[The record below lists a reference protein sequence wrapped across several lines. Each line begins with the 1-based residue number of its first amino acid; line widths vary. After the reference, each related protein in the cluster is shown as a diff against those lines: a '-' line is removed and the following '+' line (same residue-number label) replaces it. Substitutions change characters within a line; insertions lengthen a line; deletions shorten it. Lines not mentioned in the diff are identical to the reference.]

1 MHLKGPKKFLVPRS
15 FIGGLSRLLAY
26 GSFLLGGVFSAGAV
40 NWDPDGN
47 PANGL
52 GGSGTWD
59 TVTAEFDDDGNAPD
73 TTWSNLPGNT
83 AVFGGTTGNV
93 ALGEPITAGGLTFNT
108 NGYSVSGNVLTLAG
122 TGTPMIAVTNSTDG
136 ASISSTLAGATGWT
150 KAGNGNLTLS
160 GANTYTGVTTIS
172 AGTVTAASSGAL
184 GAAGLANGTT
194 VSSGASLFLSGAIA
208 ISEALSVSGRLGN
221 FGGFNSIATFVQV
234 QSGAV
239 LSAAAGRLTLAA
251 GISLSGINAAITVD
265 GAGEIVVPGM
275 INLGAGLLT
284 KTGKGTLTFSQPLT
298 ALPANVAFTDG
309 VLGFMGPQNLGAV
322 SVPEELAFKFYQ
334 DPGAGTT
341 VTAGAGTSVIAGY
354 AVDQALVSRLSN
366 PSNGALLL
374 GVDSSAAL
382 DLTGKAIA
390 LGAADGRTARL
401 SGALTPN
408 TGGYRFGGGSGTLE
422 ITSALGANPVSVAGG
437 RVYLSNAANGHGPVT
452 VGPGGRL
459 VFSSQA
465 QLGDPTQPVT
475 LSDNGLL
482 ELAQTGI
489 ATGTIFTQLGNPLG
503 PTLPR
508 TLTLTG
514 TGGTIDVPALAT
526 GRSALVIT
534 GTNALTGAAGTTLTK
549 TGIGTLYIVE
559 AQSFAGNLVI
569 AANGN
574 SVELRNRGALPSVA
588 QITLNEATTLALD
601 GVTNLST
608 RQWNAA
614 TVSPRLN
621 SAAAITLAGGHLI
634 QRVRGGTADSVLTE
648 AADSLTIGPGQSELR
663 MEITAST
670 TSGVKTTGGFSFNRL
685 DHGPTG
691 GVVNVTTTGATLGA
705 TGTTMLFATTPL
717 INGAAPNA
725 SLLGGW
731 LTLNGSH
738 FVGYGANGL
747 VQAAYV
753 DQATATTFTPNAGNI
768 SNLTAG
774 GTYTLSSAAVAMNAL
789 RLSSNAAQT
798 LAFNSTTQQLNI
810 VSGGVLVDTQNAA
823 RTIGAAVDSGRLTAG
838 STTAT
843 TAQSLYLYD
852 TQNTLTINARV
863 IDNPNDAAATVRVVK
878 AFDGTVLLASPS
890 NSYSGGTAVYRGT
903 LIANA
908 AGTLGAGNV
917 LVQGLSTL
925 DLRAAGAVSGAAVAP
940 TSAIFSAQ
948 DGAQILLS
956 GSTAYTAAND
966 RFSIGAG
973 ATLVGNMSIAG
984 QGLASVT
991 RVSAFSGGGQILLAP
1006 GAVVRARSVL
1016 AQPELGGLG
1025 IQNLGTA
1032 ADLYFS
1038 PAPASG
1044 LADSATLTI
1053 GPGTPWKGLSSSVTG
1068 AAWEAG
1074 TLQANGDFVLQG
1086 LYRDSNVATL
1096 TLGAANSTGSY
1107 AIVNRAG
1114 QPIQASITGQVVLDE
1129 DSGVSLPSDLTFV
1142 VTNGA
1147 LLQPNRSRSLG
1158 DPSARPGSGIASVL
1172 VQAGGTLDPGDF
1184 APIGL
1189 ATGQGAGIESALNGA
1204 VTVEAGGR
1212 LILNDPAGLGSSSAV
1227 VTMKTNSV
1235 LELGSAT
1242 AFAGGDSG
1250 YINAGRIAFQP
1261 GVIFRIT
1268 AGNINHF
1275 QQIVLNQ
1282 APQAIIE
1289 LAGANASLT
1298 NQTDPYAVGGPTV
1311 APENLVLGAGNI
1323 LLTDSNDRALLKG
1336 RGKVILNN
1344 GATLAASNQS
1354 YLIVQEG
1361 LEISNGAVIN
1371 IGTSKDIDG
1380 MARLGGIQFTTP
1392 NGAILPSSGN
1402 FTFNMAEGTQFAFSN
1417 FNVWPDTLGLNL
1429 ANPIVNPVSPA
1440 TLSQQPTTGH
1450 SLLLALDNFTEVI
1463 GPLTGSGAVLSNVNN
1478 GGVGVGWGATAD
1490 FTFNGGF
1497 RHSGAAAATQNP
1509 VLEKYGTTRMTLS
1522 GLSDSTTELRV
1533 WQGELAIAQ
1542 SGSVG
1547 FSTVRVG
1554 KGAILTLDDSGT
1566 ASNNRLNASGTT
1578 NGKTLVGQGGTF
1590 RVQGNDTTPVNETV
1604 TVLSSGVGGVAGR
1617 TNIDIVTGAAQTMF
1631 TAGSME
1637 VFNPSVGNVARLTTW
1652 VVRTPANG
1660 NLPGVYDSDGNYTP
1674 NANNLQTGLFA
1685 VTSPN
1690 QFSNGAY
1697 NATTS
1702 FITAASG
1709 TPVVPVR
1716 WDVLGATSLTG
1727 GASGFMTEDVIGPG
1741 GLSAYRLLSASE
1753 YSPTLPSNVTSN
1765 LNVLLAGTATA
1776 TGDTRIATLT
1786 LAPGSTV
1793 NISGPAPL
1801 SLTSSRFYV
1810 QTGGIFLQAGS
1821 ASTIN
1826 ATGTNFLQANA
1837 SLPLYLHGP
1846 GDLILNAP
1854 FFTESN
1860 VVKSGDGN
1868 VTFGPGA
1875 ARYWRGTLVVDSG
1888 TLTLGAN
1895 NGFLL
1900 HRAQTGYVS
1909 QNLGLN
1915 GGTLDLGGNSEMFGV
1930 FSSENPVPYGP
1941 AAGGTLTSS
1950 APATISIGG
1959 QGNFSGH
1966 ITGPITVD
1974 KYGSSTVLFTNDS
1987 SYSGPTII
1995 RGGVLQFKD
2004 EGRLTNSMQIDVSY
2018 GMLRLDNGSLA
2029 NYNNRIN
2036 AGATINSKGGAVELD
2051 GRAGTVVSQTF
2062 AAFNAIEGR
2071 TDFNVFAGAS
2081 GASIITI
2088 GNLTRP
2094 TASRATVSFNQNF
2107 GFVGTAGND
2116 TTAIHYFLS
2125 AVNGTPVVLTN
2136 NIVGPWAVV
2145 NGDSFA
2151 TYSSVKGIGA
2161 LGNVADGFPNFDST
2175 DVTTAGP
2182 TQNVNDGASRTLAAS
2197 NAVYSLRLAPTAAQ
2211 VLTINAAATLTIAS
2225 GGLLTNSAQAITI
2238 AQGSITSGGADLFA
2252 WINAGTTTISAKV
2265 TGLINLV
2272 KAGAGTLTLT
2282 SANDYGGL
2290 TEVQSGALTLN
2301 AAGVNG
2307 TTTSTIPGD
2316 LLIRAGTV
2324 TENVSN
2330 QFRNTTNI
2338 TIQGGGSLTLRGN
2351 ETIASLSFLNSA
2363 GVNPSNGFALNRT
2376 NAGTLALTGTTAIT
2390 AMNTNAVQAPLIGD
2404 AVGTINFTGGVAQM
2418 LDISANYPGAPAGA
2432 LAIGL
2437 SLNAAIGTVP
2447 TGVPEGGLI
2456 KKGTGMLTLGLPT
2469 VATASTF
2476 GSPATRTDVF
2486 NITEGSVRVDEASKL
2501 GGVNAITTVQN
2512 GALLLLATGIFTGH
2526 EVTGSIRLKTGAT
2539 LGLSDANNA
2548 GSTVAGSASGTPGA
2562 MLGAAAA
2569 TEASQTQLTIAGD
2582 ATIVLAD
2589 YTARDFKPLDLQLRA
2604 RLTGSG
2610 NLNVVGVTSGS
2621 GLNSGAGSTLTLGNP
2636 IAQGSPGANDFS
2648 GTITLNV
2655 NTTLTAQRD
2664 RLSGEAS
2671 VTGNSLGAAV
2681 IVLNGGRLRLRD
2693 DFTTTGGNLSNQ
2705 TVTYGNNVTLAA
2717 DSFLDGGRAF
2727 ANGSNNTI
2735 GLGDLTVNA
2744 GLRALT
2750 VDSLNGYRVN
2760 FAQLTGPGALV
2771 KGGQGVLTFT
2781 AISPTYGGDVVV
2793 AGPKGLNV
2801 GAASGLQLPSGATLA
2816 NFTIDGAHATSDNST
2831 LNISSVLLTGI
2842 NAGQVANGTNGA
2854 TTGALAGGLSIG
2866 GNATVTAGIVR
2877 NQGTIGSSSGGA
2889 TLTAANG
2896 LCGSGF
2902 YVASGASLTLNGTVM
2917 DDGATPTIFRVAGNS
2932 TVSLV
2937 GPQTQHT
2944 GGTEVEAGIL
2954 RVAPTGPSV
2963 NPLGSTPI
2971 RTFGFPLANAPA
2983 HPAIGTLQFDGASI
2997 THTGNITNQGAIR
3010 ISGGTTTIL
3019 GMVAGTGVTYQ
3030 PGLLEG
3036 RATTGDFSSTVP
3048 TPGNYSPAVPN
3059 PGDFGLRA
3067 EPRMAQ
3073 TNLSTGDPI
3082 TGWSS
3087 TDMWIYTGQVYDADG
3102 KFSFA
3107 ENLDD
3112 AALVVIDG
3120 KVVLA
3125 NDKFNQVTSTAYT
3138 VGQMNST
3145 PNIVGANASAGGANS
3160 TPIVDFGMG
3169 ANGDGW
3175 HDIEIRIRNTSGA
3188 GGATEGNGFFKNF
3201 GLGFNAAGATALDGS
3216 LYTRPIADLTAN
3228 PNLPADYQ
3236 RALFRTAVGGR
3247 GNIQVDDGAT
3257 LNLGAFSATGAV
3269 VLNSNGGTAT
3279 LHLLNAG
3286 THDADAIKVI
3296 DPTPTDAQVPDG
3308 VLDVPAGATVTAR
3321 SLEVAGGVFTKRGAG
3336 AVTIAGADATQKLFG
3351 DVHVEAGVLALGGQP
3366 ASDSAFSA
3374 FGAVYVNGGEF
3385 NLTGKLSGSVIVN
3398 GGRFTGNS
3406 TGANSG
3412 FVGSLATLA
3421 GGRIDA
3427 GGNGPGR
3434 LLFDQGIDFA
3444 GGELGVTIN
3453 GPAAGTGYD
3462 QLVVAGSV
3470 TVDGDTPLIITL
3482 GYDPFDGIAG
3492 NGGDQFIIIRND
3504 GPSSATGAGLFTYG
3518 GQALVDGESFTVSGA
3533 FTQVFTLNYNGG
3545 DGNDIVLSAIPE
3557 PGTAALLLGGLAALL
3572 PRRRR
3577 RT

>member
-1 MHLKGPKKFLVPRS
+1 MHLKGPKKFLVPRN

-26 GSFLLGGVFSAGAV
+26 GSCLLGGVLSAAPL
-40 NWDPDGN
+40 NWDADGN

-59 TVTAEFDDDGNAPD
+59 TVAAEFDDDGNAPD
-73 TTWSNLPGNT
+73 TTWNNFPGNM
-83 AVFGGTTGNV
+83 AVFSGTTGIV

-122 TGTPMIAVTNSTDG
+122 TGTPIVAVTNSTDG
-136 ASISSTLAGATGWT
+136 ANISSTLAGATGWT
-150 KAGNGNLTLS
+150 KAGNGGLTLS
-160 GANTYTGVTTIS
+160 GANTYTGVTTVS
-172 AGTVTAASSGAL
+172 AGTLTVTSSGAL

-239 LSAAAGRLTLAA
+239 LNAAAGRLTLAA

-275 INLGAGLLT
+275 INLNGGVLT
-284 KTGKGTLTFSQPLT
+284 KTGKGTLTFNQPLT
-298 ALPANVAFTDG
+298 ALPANMAFTDG

-322 SVPEELAFKFYQ
+322 SVPAGLAFKFYQ
-334 DPGAGTT
+334 DPGVGTT
-341 VTAGAGTSVIAGY
+341 VTAGANTSVIAGY
-354 AVDQALVSRLSN
+354 AVDQALLSRLTN
-366 PSNGALLL
+366 PSNGSLLL
-374 GVDSSAAL
+374 GTDSGAAL

-401 SGALTPN
+401 SGAITPN
-408 TGGYRFGGGSGTLE
+408 VGGYRFGGGNGTLE
-422 ITSALGANPVSVAGG
+422 ITSALSASPVSIGGG
-437 RVYLSNAANGHGPVT
+437 RVYLSNAANGNGPVT
-452 VGPGGRL
+452 VGAGGRL
-459 VFSSQA
+459 VFSSNA
-465 QLGDPTQPVT
+465 QLGDPTQSVT
-475 LSDNGLL
+475 LSDNGVL

-489 ATGTIFTQLGNPLG
+489 ATGTIFMQLGNPLG
-503 PTLPR
+503 ANLPR
-508 TLTLTG
+508 TLALTG

-526 GRSALVIT
+526 GRSALAIT
-534 GTNALTGAAGTTLTK
+534 GTNAITGAAGTTLTK
-549 TGIGTLYIVE
+549 TGIGTLYILDS
-559 AQSFAGNLVI
+559 QSFAGSLVI
-569 AANGN
+569 AGNGN
-574 SVELRNRGALPSVA
+574 AVELRTGKGALPNVA
-588 QITLNEATTLALD
+588 SITVGEAGSLVLD
-601 GVTNLST
+601 NTNALST
-608 RQWNAA
+608 RQFAA
-614 TVSPRLN
+614 GSADKRIN
-621 SAAAITLAGGHLI
+621 DAAAMTLNGGHLI
-634 QRVRGGTADSVLTE
+634 QRVRAGVATVEDFG
-648 AADSLTIGPGQSELR
+648 SLIISSGQSELR
-663 MEITAST
+663 VEVPAAVGNSGTMTF
-670 TSGVKTTGGFSFNRL
+670 TSMTRPAN
-685 DHGPTG
+685 G
-691 GVVNVTTTGATLGA
+691 GVVNITLNFGTLGTTSRITA
-705 TGTTMLFATTPL
+705 GTV
-717 INGAAPNA
+717 NGSALDT
-725 SLLGGW
+725 SLAGGW
-731 LTLNGSH
+731 LTLNGNH
-738 FVGYGANGL
+738 FLSYL
-747 VQAAYV
+747 SSSFSQAIYS
-753 DQATATTFTPNAGNI
+753 DQTTATVFTPGVALPT
-768 SNLTAG
+768 NLTAN
-774 GTYTLSSAAVAMNAL
+774 GTATLNAGPQAMSAL
-789 RLSSNAAQT
+789 RLSGSLAQT
-798 LAFNSTTQQLNI
+798 LAFNAATQQLNM
-810 VSGGVLVDTQNAA
+810 VSGGLLADTQNVA
-823 RTIGAAVDSGRLTAG
+823 RTIGATVDSGRLTAG
-838 STTAT
+838 DFTAT
-843 TAQSLYLYD
+843 TPQSLFLYD
-852 TQNTLTINARV
+852 TQNTLTINARI
-863 IDNPNDAAATVRVVK
+863 IDNPNNAAATVQVVK

-925 DLRAAGAVSGAAVAP
+925 ELRAAGAVSGASVAP

-966 RFSIGAG
+966 RFAISAG

-984 QGLASVT
+984 QGLASLT
-991 RVSAFSGGGQILLAP
+991 RVSTFSGGGQIVFAP
-1006 GAVVRARSVL
+1006 GAIVRARSLL

-1025 IQNLGTA
+1025 IQNLGAA

-1053 GPGTPWKGLSSSVTG
+1053 GAGTPWKGLSSSVAG

-1086 LYRDSNVATL
+1086 LYRDSSVATL

-1107 AIVNRAG
+1107 AIINRAG
-1114 QPIQASITGQVVLDE
+1114 QPIQASVTGQVVLDE

-1172 VQAGGTLDPGDF
+1172 VEAGGTLDPGDF

-1189 ATGQGAGIESALNGA
+1189 TTGQGAGIESALNGA
-1204 VTVEAGGR
+1204 VTVDAGGR
-1212 LILNDPAGLGSSSAV
+1212 LVLNDPAGLGSSSAV

-1275 QQIVLNQ
+1275 QQIVLNH

-1344 GATLAASNQS
+1344 GATLAAGNQS

-1361 LEISNGAVIN
+1361 LEIPNGAVIN

-1380 MARLGGIQFTTP
+1380 LARLGGIQFTTP
-1392 NGAILPSSGN
+1392 NGAILPTSGN

-1429 ANPIVNPVSPA
+1429 ANPIANPVSPA
-1440 TLSQQPTTGH
+1440 TLSTQPTTGH
-1450 SLLLALDNFTEVI
+1450 SLLLALDNFTEII

-1478 GGVGVGWGATAD
+1478 GGVGVGWGATTD
-1490 FTFNGGF
+1490 FIFNGGF

-1509 VLEKYGTTRMTLS
+1509 VLEKYGTTRMTLT

-1542 SGSVG
+1542 GGSVG

-1554 KGAILTLDDSGT
+1554 KGAILTLDDRDM

-1578 NGKTLVGQGGTF
+1578 NAKALVGQGGTF
-1590 RVQGNDTTPVNETV
+1590 RVLGNDFTPVNETV

-1617 TNIDIVTGAAQTMF
+1617 TNIDIVTGAAPTMF

-1637 VFNPSVGNVARLTTW
+1637 LFNPSTGNVARLTTW

-1660 NLPGVYDSDGNYTP
+1660 NLPGVYDRDGNYTP
-1674 NANNLQTGLFA
+1674 NASNLQTGLFA
-1685 VTSPN
+1685 VTQPF
-1690 QFSNGAY
+1690 QFSNGAF

-1702 FITAASG
+1702 LITAASG

-1716 WDVLGATSLTG
+1716 WDVLGTTSLTG
-1727 GASGFMTEDVIGPG
+1727 SAAGFMTEDVIGPG
-1741 GLSAYRLLSASE
+1741 GLTAFRLLAASE
-1753 YSPTLPSNVTSN
+1753 YSSTFSSNVTSN
-1765 LNVLLAGTATA
+1765 VNVLLAGTATA

-1793 NISGPAPL
+1793 NISGLAPQNL
-1801 SLTSSRFYV
+1801 SASRFYV
-1810 QTGGIFLQAGS
+1810 QTGGIFLQAGA

-1826 ATGTNFLQANA
+1826 ATGTNFLQTNA

-1875 ARYWRGTLVVDSG
+1875 ARFWRGTLVVDGG

-1895 NGFLL
+1895 NGFML

-1950 APATISIGG
+1950 TPATISIGG

-1974 KYGSSTVLFTNDS
+1974 KYGSSTVFLTNDS
-1987 SYSGPTII
+1987 SYTGSTVI
-1995 RGGVLQFKD
+1995 RGGVLQLKD
-2004 EGRLTNSMQIDVSY
+2004 EGRLTNSLQIDVGY

-2029 NYNNRIN
+2029 NYSNRIN
-2036 AGATINSKGGAVELD
+2036 PGATINSRGGTVELD
-2051 GRAGTVVSQTF
+2051 GRAGTVVSQAF
-2062 AAFNAIEGR
+2062 ATFNAIEGR
-2071 TDFNVFAGAS
+2071 SDFNVFAGAS
-2081 GASIITI
+2081 GASIITL

-2116 TTAIHYFLS
+2116 TTAIHYFLT
-2125 AVNGTPVVLTN
+2125 AVNGAPVALTN
-2136 NIVGPWAVV
+2136 NILGPWAVV

-2151 TYSSVKGIGA
+2151 TYSSTKGIGA

-2175 DVTTAGP
+2175 DVTTAGA

-2197 NAVYSLRLAPTAAQ
+2197 NTVYSLRLAPTAAQ
-2211 VLTINAAATLTIAS
+2211 TLTLNAAATLTIAS

-2238 AQGSITSGGADLFA
+2238 AQGALTSGGPDLLA
-2252 WINAGTTTISAKV
+2252 WINTGTTTVSAKV
-2265 TGLINLV
+2265 TGPINLV

-2301 AAGVNG
+2301 ATGVNG
-2307 TTTSTIPGD
+2307 TTSSAIPGD

-2324 TENVSN
+2324 TENASN

-2338 TIQGGGSLTLRGN
+2338 VIQGGGSLTLRGS
-2351 ETIASLSFLNSA
+2351 ETITSLSFLNAS
-2363 GVNPSNGFALNRT
+2363 GVNPSSGFALNRT
-2376 NAGTLALTGTTAIT
+2376 NAGTLAIAGTNAIT

-2404 AVGTINFTGGVAQM
+2404 AVGTINFTGGAAQM
-2418 LDISANYPGAPAGA
+2418 LDIGASYPGAPAGT

-2456 KKGTGMLTLGLPT
+2456 KKGAGMLTLGLPT

-2501 GGVNAITTVQN
+2501 GGVNAITTVQS

-2526 EVTGSIRLKTGAT
+2526 EVTGSIRLKAGAT

-2569 TEASQTQLTIAGD
+2569 TEASQTQLTITGD

-2610 NLNVVGVTSGS
+2610 NLNVVGVTAGS

-2636 IAQGSPGANDFS
+2636 IAQGSPGANDFT

-2655 NTTLTAQRD
+2655 NTALTAQRE

-2671 VTGNSLGAAV
+2671 VTGNSLGAAA

-2705 TVTYGNNVTLAA
+2705 TVAYGNDVTLAA
-2717 DSFLDGGRAF
+2717 DSFLDANRAL
-2727 ANGSNNTI
+2727 ANGSNDTI
-2735 GLGDLTVNA
+2735 GLGNLTVNA
-2744 GLRALT
+2744 GLRVLT

-2760 FAQLTGPGALV
+2760 FAQLTGPGTLV
-2771 KGGQGVLTFT
+2771 KSGQGALTFT

-2793 AGPKGLNV
+2793 AGPKGLNI
-2801 GAASGLQLPSGATLA
+2801 GAASSLQLPSGATLA
-2816 NFTIDGAHATSDNST
+2816 NFTIDGAHATADNST
-2831 LNISSVLLTGI
+2831 LNITNVLTTGT
-2842 NAGQVANGTNGA
+2842 NAGQVANGTNGV
-2854 TTGALAGGLSIG
+2854 TTGALAGALSIG
-2866 GNATVTAGIVR
+2866 ENATVTAGIVR

-2889 TLTAANG
+2889 TLTASNG
-2896 LCGSGF
+2896 LRGTGL

-2917 DDGATPTIFRVAGNS
+2917 DDGITPTIFRVAGNS

-2954 RVAPTGPSV
+2954 RVAPAGPSV
-2963 NPLGSTPI
+2963 NPLGTTPI
-2971 RTFGFPLANAPA
+2971 RTFGFPLANAPT

-2997 THTGNITNQGAIR
+2997 THSGNITNQGAIR

-3019 GMVAGTGVTYQ
+3019 GTVAGTGVTYQ

-3036 RATTGDFSSTVP
+3036 RATTGDFSSSVP
-3048 TPGNYSPAVPN
+3048 TPGNFMPTVPN
-3059 PGDFGLRA
+3059 PGDFGLRS

-3087 TDMWIYTGQVYDADG
+3087 TDMWIYTGQIYDADG

-3145 PNIVGANASAGGANS
+3145 PNIVGANASAGGATS
-3160 TPIVDFGMG
+3160 SPIVDFGMG

-3175 HDIEIRIRNTSGA
+3175 HDIEIRIRNTAGA
-3188 GGATEGNGFFKNF
+3188 GGATEANGFFKNF
-3201 GLGFNAAGATALDGS
+3201 GLGFNPTGATGLDGS

-3257 LNLGAFSATGAV
+3257 LNLSAFSAAGAV
-3269 VLNSNGGTAT
+3269 ILNSNGGTAT

-3286 THDADAIKVI
+3286 THDADAIRI
-3296 DPTPTDAQVPDG
+3296 LDPTPTDAQVPDG
-3308 VLDVPAGATVTAR
+3308 VLDVPAGAIVTAH

-3336 AVTIAGADATQKLFG
+3336 TVSIAGADATQKLVG
-3351 DVHVEAGVLALGGQP
+3351 DVHVEQGVLALGGQP

-3374 FGAVYVNGGEF
+3374 VGLVYVNGGEF
-3385 NLTGKLSGSVIVN
+3385 NLTGKLSGSVVVN

-3406 TGANSG
+3406 TGPNSG
-3412 FVGSLATLA
+3412 FVGSLATIA

-3427 GGNGPGR
+3427 GGNGPGS
-3434 LLFDQGIDFA
+3434 LIFDQGIDFA

-3462 QLVVAGSV
+3462 QLVVNSTV

-3482 GYDPFDGIAG
+3482 GYDPIDKT
-3492 NGGDQFIIIRND
+3492 DQFVIVRND
-3504 GPSSATGAGLFTYG
+3504 GPSTITGLGSFSYNGHPLSE
-3518 GQALVDGESFTVSGA
+3518 GESFTVGGPFPQI
-3533 FTQVFTLNYNGG
+3533 FTISYQGDSNGG
-3545 DGNDIVLSAIPE
+3545 APGSGNDVVLYAVPE
-3557 PGTAALLLGGLAALL
+3557 PGTAVLLLGGLAALL

-3577 RT
+3577 QG